1 MRRALTAALLVATSV
16 GVFAVPA
23 IGDTPGTSGPARV
36 SLSYDF
42 SDNNDP
48 ASASNGVFNI
58 IVDVLPEHTPGVVR
72 MVAVAP
78 ADSGVN
84 NLVCRY
90 QVVSKSTVECGF
102 NFTASGTWAI
112 HAQYASSR
120 GADVVAT
127 AVTNISVS
135 D

>member
-1 MRRALTAALLVATSV
+1 MMAVSV
-16 GVFAVPA
+16 GADPQ
-23 IGDTPGTSGPARV
+23 GPGRV

-48 ASASNGVFNI
+48 ASASNGLFYI
-58 IVDVLPEHTPGVVR
+58 IVDVLPERTPGVVR

-78 ADSGVN
+78 SDA
-84 NLVCRY
+84 LVSNIVCKF
-90 QVVSKSTVECGF
+90 QVVNHSTVECAF

-112 HAQYASSR
+112 HAQYATNR
-120 GADVVAT
+120 GADVTAT
-127 AVTNISVS
+127 AVTNISVG